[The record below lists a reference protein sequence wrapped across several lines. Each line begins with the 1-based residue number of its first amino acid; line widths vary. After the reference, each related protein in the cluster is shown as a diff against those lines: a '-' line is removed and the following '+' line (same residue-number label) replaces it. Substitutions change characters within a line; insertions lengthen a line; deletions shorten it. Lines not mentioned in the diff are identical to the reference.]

1 MSWQVDVY
9 DDDSGSDSQEESFE
23 DMIKLSPPPKRKT
36 RKAKNS
42 GKKCQNKETANST
55 AKGSQNSEK
64 SDKKETAKR
73 RRVVLNKAEKSNI
86 MASISAVKT
95 EELTVKCLAG
105 TARQLEL
112 VSDSLK
118 LFCES
123 LTTSSLIFLTKH
135 LQESFVRIYKE
146 CSTLKERYLQFQLQ
160 WHSYCSYFLITKKL
174 SVI

>member
-1 MSWQVDVY
+1 MFDH
-9 DDDSGSDSQEESFE
+9 DSGSNSQEESFE
-23 DMIKLSPPPKRKT
+23 DIKLSSPPPKRKT

-42 GKKCQNKETANST
+42 GKKCENKETAKST

-64 SDKKETAKR
+64 SGKKETEKS

-86 MASISAVKT
+86 MASISAVKC

-105 TARQLEL
+105 TARQLSGL

-118 LFCES
+118 LLCES
-123 LTTSSLIFLTKH
+123 LTTSLIFLTKH

-160 WHSYCSYFLITKKL
+160 WHSYCSYFLVSKKL